1 MRHSIDRRAVLL
13 APALLAPA
21 VLAIATAT
29 WPGKATA
36 ADAAGLV
43 QALTS
48 QLGISQP
55 QARGGTGALFNLAQ
69 QRMAPDQFGQVQ
81 SAVPGIGD
89 LMQNAP
95 ALGGQ
100 SAGSQG
106 AGAQGGG
113 LGGLAGGALGGM
125 TGDNSAGGLGSL
137 APLVSS
143 FSSLGLSPDM
153 VSKFLPVVMQYLNSS
168 GGSGAAGLLQ
178 GALMG

>member
-13 APALLAPA
+13 APALLA
-21 VLAIATAT
+21 IATTT

-55 QARGGTGALFNLAQ
+55 QARGGAGALFNLGQ

-95 ALGGQ
+95 ALGG
-100 SAGSQG
+100 GNTG
-106 AGAQGGG
+106 TTAQGGG

-125 TGDNSAGGLGSL
+125 ASGNSAGGLGSL
-137 APLVSS
+137 APLVPA

-153 VSKFLPVVMQYLNSS
+153 VGKFLPVVMQYLNSS

>member
-13 APALLAPA
+13 APAL
-21 VLAIATAT
+21 LAIATAT

-43 QALTS
+43 QAL
-48 QLGISQP
+48 
-55 QARGGTGALFNLAQ
+55 FNLGQ

-95 ALGGQ
+95 ALGG
-100 SAGSQG
+100 GNTG
-106 AGAQGGG
+106 TTAQGGG

-125 TGDNSAGGLGSL
+125 ASGNSAGGLGSL
-137 APLVSS
+137 APLVPA

-153 VSKFLPVVMQYLNSS
+153 VGKFLPVVMQYLNSS